1 MFAGGKGRG
10 SVVPCVGVSMGVE
23 RIFTIMEVGLA
34 LLVAGLITPAVLV
47 ATLASSLFALTRCGW
62 VHAQNRLKERGEG
75 VRLNETEVLVAS
87 GQKGLLLERMKLI
100 AELWA
105 AGIKAEQVE
114 KANPNLMKQFEFAEN
129 ARIPSIVIVG
139 TDELE
144 RGVVKLRSTQSRED
158 RKAKK
163 PGDEREVKRADLVA
177 EIKARR

>member
-1 MFAGGKGRG
+1 
-10 SVVPCVGVSMGVE
+10 VPRWEPMSDLE
-23 RIFTIMEVGLA
+23 RVR
-34 LLVAGLITPAVLV
+34 
-47 ATLASSLFALTRCGW
+47 SLTSR
-62 VHAQNRLKERGEG
+62 
-75 VRLNETEVLVAS
+75 VRLSTRT
-87 GQKGLLLERMKLI
+87 QPQ
-100 AELWA
+100 
-105 AGIKAEQVE
+105 AEQVE